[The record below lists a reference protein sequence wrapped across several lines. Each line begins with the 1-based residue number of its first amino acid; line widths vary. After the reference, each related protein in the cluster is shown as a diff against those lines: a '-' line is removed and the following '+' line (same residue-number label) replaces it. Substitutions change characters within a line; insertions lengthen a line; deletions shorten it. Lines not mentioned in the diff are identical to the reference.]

1 VFGLNRQYRSKSD
14 YAVRP
19 SLLLALCLL
28 LVNVPSF
35 AATLAQEAE
44 QHGDIEVAVTLDSA
58 EQTGRASATVR
69 IRARP
74 EVVWSLIT
82 NCTEALK
89 LVPGLVGCD
98 VLETA
103 PDSSWQRIRQVVDY
117 SWYVRKLT
125 YEVIMRPDKPANVSI
140 ERVSGD
146 LRSLKASWSLKSD
159 GDYTVAHYAIDLAPG
174 FWVPQWLVRVALR
187 RDLPKMLRALRTRA
201 EFVAAEN

>member
-1 VFGLNRQYRSKSD
+1 VL
-14 YAVRP
+14 P
-19 SLLLALCLL
+19 SLLLSLCLL
-28 LVNVPSF
+28 LVNASSF
-35 AATLAQEAE
+35 AANLAQEAE
-44 QHGDIEVAVTLDSA
+44 QHGDIDVAVTLDTA

-69 IRARP
+69 IHARP

-82 NCTEALK
+82 NCAEALK
-89 LVPGLVGCD
+89 LVPGLVGCE
-98 VLETA
+98 VVQTA
-103 PDSSWQRIRQVVDY
+103 PDNSWQRIRQVVDY
-117 SWYVRKLT
+117 SWYARKLT
-125 YEVIMRPDKPANVSI
+125 YEVIMRPDKPAEVSI

>member
-1 VFGLNRQYRSKSD
+1 M
-14 YAVRP
+14 AE
-19 SLLLALCLL
+19 
-28 LVNVPSF
+28 
-35 AATLAQEAE
+35 EAE
-44 QHGDIEVAVTLDSA
+44 QHGDIEVDVVLDAA

-69 IRARP
+69 IHARR

-82 NCTEALK
+82 NCAEALE

-103 PDSSWQRIRQVVDY
+103 PDNSWQRIRQVVDY
-117 SWYVRKLT
+117 SWYLRKLT
-125 YEVIMRPDKPANVSI
+125 YEVIMRPDKPSEVSI

-146 LRSLKASWSLKSD
+146 LRAMKASWSLASD

-174 FWVPQWLVRVALR
+174 FWVPQWLVRLALR

-201 EFVAAEN
+201 EFVAAAPSS